1 MIHLTLREKAIL
13 AEKAA
18 RTAGEILL
26 NHPHTPAHHK
36 AENDFVTEMDVASEK
51 LIRSILLS
59 ECPEDGFLGEEGGG
73 NEKATGRWIVDPI
86 DGTANFFKGELLYT
100 ISIAYELHGELV
112 VGCVFCPPT
121 GEMWIGVKG
130 EGATLNGNPI
140 HVSTEATP
148 RNAFLHM
155 SFCHRE
161 PLANEYV
168 MERLKTITREYSDLR
183 RTGSAAYDLCSV
195 ASGRCEGFFELFL
208 HIYDIA
214 AGVVILNEAGG
225 MVSGWKTDDDALIS
239 GHILA
244 TNGRIH
250 EHLRQ
255 ILLAGD
261 TSLLDNP
268 NPV

>member
-1 MIHLTLREKAIL
+1 MTLREKAQL

-18 RTAGEILL
+18 RASGEMLL
-26 NHPHTPAHHK
+26 KHPHTPAYHK
-36 AENDFVTEMDVASEK
+36 AENDFVTEMDIASEH
-51 LIRSILLS
+51 LIRSILLG
-59 ECPEDGFLGEEGGG
+59 ECPEDGFFGEEEGG
-73 NEKATGRWIVDPI
+73 NVTADGRWIVDPI
-86 DGTANFFKGELLYT
+86 DGTSNFFKGELLYT

-112 VGCVFCPPT
+112 VGCVYCPPT

-130 EGATLNGNPI
+130 EGATLNGKPI
-140 HVSTEATP
+140 HVSSEATP

-155 SFCHRE
+155 SFCHRV
-161 PLANEYV
+161 PQANAYV
-168 MERLKTITREYSDLR
+168 MECLKTITREYSDLR

-195 ASGRCEGFFELFL
+195 ASGRCEGFFELYL

-214 AGVVILNEAGG
+214 AGVVILREAGG
-225 MVSGWKTDDDALIS
+225 LVSGWKENDNALVS

-244 TNGRIH
+244 TNGKIH

-255 ILLAGD
+255 ILLSGD
-261 TSLLDNP
+261 TSLLDNE